1 MAYFRQTPR
10 EIQLSKEAKRAERS
24 KNMSVSGG
32 NKGECS
38 GVWSN
43 GWDYAEMSSDNQK
56 DSVRGGF
63 TKKHVQMAEPGEDE
77 PQSRRG
83 RPIRKPKK

>member
-1 MAYFRQTPR
+1 MGVAPWFVQMYTCIQR
-10 EIQLSKEAKRAERS
+10 EKVQSRKGGKGGKETKE
-24 KNMSVSGG
+24 G
-32 NKGECS
+32 
-38 GVWSN
+38 N
-43 GWDYAEMSSDNQK
+43 GWDCAEMSSDNQK